1 MSSIHDYK
9 VKEVSGKEV
18 DLSQYKGKV
27 VLVVNTASKCGFT
40 AQYKDLEDLYK
51 QYKDKNFE
59 ILAFPS
65 NDFRNQEPLKGD
77 EITEFC
83 EINFGVTFKVFDKVN
98 VKGAE
103 QVPLFKYLSDKSLNG
118 KFNSVPKWNFHKY
131 LVDKNGQVVDYYYSI
146 TNPNSSKV
154 KKAIDKLL

>member
-98 VKGAE
+98 VKGVE
-103 QVPLFKYLSDKSLNG
+103 QEPLFKYLSDKSLNG

>member
-9 VKEVSGKEV
+9 VKEVNGKEV

-65 NDFRNQEPLKGD
+65 NDFMNQEPLKGA

-98 VKGAE
+98 VKGPD
-103 QVPLFKYLSDKSLNG
+103 QIPLFKYLSDKSLNG
-118 KFNSVPKWNFHKY
+118 KFSSVPKWNFHKY
-131 LVDKNGQVVDYYYSI
+131 LVDKNGHVVDYYYSI